1 MIQPPAHDLQPQP
14 TRDERAR
21 QEFVSVLRRH
31 VLGRL
36 ADRMRRDYDDNVLP
50 AFEREHGRPPADG
63 PEIHRAMKSS
73 RDFRFYSAVRTNA
86 QEMVFASVIPG
97 VERRIAGL
105 AAQARTLREEAGR
118 AGGSLTLDPDLDVP
132 RNVTDIDVHLAP
144 GSYHAEYGDDDVAAG
159 AVYDHAINVFA
170 FGQFGRDLDDIGQTM
185 SNYIRLKYPEFRPE
199 RILDCGCT
207 VGHNTLPWARTFPDA
222 EVHAVDVAP
231 GVLRYA
237 NARAESLG
245 VPVHF
250 RQMDAT
256 DLDYP
261 DASFDVVFSSMFLH
275 ELPLGD
281 IRAFFRE
288 AHRVLKPGGVLW
300 NMELPPNS
308 AMPAYEGFYLDW
320 DSYYN
325 NEPFYKPFRDQ
336 DYRALCT
343 SAGFAA
349 GDFIE
354 ATLPRYSFVGEAAFR
369 EGVDEPALFDS
380 RTGRMDPKGTRW
392 YGFGAWKRA

>member
-1 MIQPPAHDLQPQP
+1 MIQPQPHDLQPAP

-21 QEFVSVLRRH
+21 QEFVSGLRRH
-31 VLGRL
+31 VLVRL
-36 ADRMRRDYDDNVLP
+36 AGHMRGEYEREIVP
-50 AFEREHGRPPADG
+50 AFEREHGRAPADG
-63 PEIHRAMKSS
+63 PEVHRAM
-73 RDFRFYSAVRTNA
+73 RGTRAFRFYSAVRTNA
-86 QEMVFASVIPG
+86 QEMVFASVVPG
-97 VERRIAGL
+97 VERRVAEL
-105 AAQARTLREEAGR
+105 AAEARALREDDER
-118 AGGSLTLDPDLDVP
+118 AGGSLTLDPELKVP
-132 RNVTDIDVHLAP
+132 RNVTEIDVHLAP

-159 AVYDHAINVFA
+159 AVYDHSINVFA
-170 FGQFGRDLDDIGQTM
+170 FGQFGRELDDIGQTM
-185 SNYIRLKYPEFRPE
+185 SNYVRLKYPDFHPE

-207 VGHNTLPWARTFPDA
+207 VGHNTVPWARTFPDA
-222 EVHAVDVAP
+222 EVHGIDVAP

-237 NARAESLG
+237 SARAKSLG

-256 DLDYP
+256 RLDYP

-275 ELPLGD
+275 ELPLRD

-288 AHRVLKPGGVLW
+288 ARRVLKPGGVLW

-308 AMPAYEGFYLDW
+308 RMGAYESFYLDW

-336 DYRALCT
+336 DYRELCT
-343 SAGFAA
+343 GAGFAA
-349 GDFIE
+349 EDFIE

-369 EGVDEPALFDS
+369 EGVDQPALFDS
-380 RTGRMDPKGTRW
+380 QTGRMDPKGTRW
-392 YGFGAWKRA
+392 YGFGAWKQA

>member
-1 MIQPPAHDLQPQP
+1 MIQPQPHELQPRP

-21 QEFVSVLRRH
+21 QEFVSGLRRH

-36 ADRMRRDYDDNVLP
+36 AEDMRRDYEANVRPRL
-50 AFEREHGRPPADG
+50 EREHGRAPASG
-63 PEIHRAMKSS
+63 PEIHRVMKTE
-73 RDFRFYSAVRTNA
+73 RAFRFYSAVRTNA
-86 QEMVFASVIPG
+86 QEMVFASVIPA
-97 VERRIAGL
+97 VERDVEHL
-105 AAQARTLREEAGR
+105 AEEARTLRENSGR
-118 AGGSLTLDPDLDVP
+118 TGGSLALDPALEVP
-132 RNVTDIDVHLAP
+132 RNVTEVDVHLAP
-144 GSYHAEYGDDDVAAG
+144 GSYHAEYVADDVAAG
-159 AVYDHAINVFA
+159 AVYDHSINVFA
-170 FGQFGRDLDDIGQTM
+170 FGQFGRELDDIGQTM

-222 EVHAVDVAP
+222 EVHGIDVAP

-237 NARAESLG
+237 SARAKSLG

-256 DLDYP
+256 KLDYP
-261 DASFDVVFSSMFLH
+261 DSSFDVVFSSMFLH
-275 ELPLGD
+275 ELPLKD
-281 IRAFFRE
+281 IRSFFRE
-288 AHRVLKPGGVLW
+288 AHRVLRPGGVLW

-308 AMPAYEGFYLDW
+308 RMGPWESFYLDW

-343 SAGFAA
+343 GAGFAA
-349 GDFIE
+349 EDFIE

-369 EGVDEPALFDS
+369 EGVNQPALFDGQ
-380 RTGRMDPKGTRW
+380 TGRMDPKGTRW

>member
-1 MIQPPAHDLQPQP
+1 MIQPPAHGLQPRP
-14 TRDERAR
+14 TRDEQAR
-21 QEFVSVLRRH
+21 QEFVSTLRRH

-36 ADRMRRDYDDNVLP
+36 AERMHGEYEETVRP
-50 AFEREHGRPPADG
+50 AFERDHGRPPADG
-63 PEIHRAMKSS
+63 PEIHQAMKPA
-73 RDFRFYSAVRTNA
+73 RAFRFYSAVRTNA

-97 VERRIAGL
+97 VERRVADL
-105 AAQARTLREEAGR
+105 AAEARALREDEDPV
-118 AGGSLTLDPDLDVP
+118 GGSLTLDPDLDVP
-132 RNVTDIDVHLAP
+132 RNVTEVDVHLAP
-144 GSYHAEYGDDDVAAG
+144 GSYHAEYGEDDVAAG
-159 AVYDHAINVFA
+159 ALYDHSINVFA
-170 FGQFGRDLDDIGQTM
+170 FGQFGRDLDDIGQTL
-185 SNYIRLKYPEFRPE
+185 SNYVRLKYPDFRPA

-222 EVHAVDVAP
+222 EVHGIDVAP

-237 NARAESLG
+237 SARAESLG

-256 DLDYP
+256 NLAYP

-275 ELPLGD
+275 ELPLKD

-288 AHRVLKPGGVLW
+288 AYRVLKPGGVFW

-308 AMPAYEGFYLDW
+308 AMPAYESFYLDW

-336 DYRALCT
+336 DYRGLCEA
-343 SAGFAA
+343 AGFAA
-349 GDFIE
+349 EDFIE

-380 RTGRMDPKGTRW
+380 QTGRMDPKGTRW